1 MRANTHV
8 FPLTYLT
15 CFEAG
20 TGNPGGGEG
29 NFLNTL
35 NSLALPV
42 LQSSGVL
49 PQYDIVIGQ
58 RMGPIACGALGGT
71 CSLQPDDGLITTEGN
86 QLCGPGGCAVDG
98 PYLEEINPGLPDGF
112 GLCHSGA
119 LLTTTCLAV
128 DVNTP
133 MAAVQDTSH
142 PLWDKFC
149 TFLGVFT
156 HDPCDNNPG
165 RPRGGNRYIESC
177 GTREEVDIS
186 NPPSQGC
193 PTSGLPPVTPV
204 VTTCSQNC
212 TAQYTSGTAVTLT
225 AAVAASGYT
234 FTGWGGACAG
244 LGTGPNGTQC
254 TLTMQSVDANLGGYQ
269 VTANFGVV
277 APAYCFYTI
286 TSTIT
291 GISGLYLQVFG
302 GVACEPTY
310 PLYVELSNGCAE
322 EGVCTMT
329 ILTFATLAEAYE
341 YCANIYGPE
350 ICLEHVYE

>member
-1 MRANTHV
+1 
-8 FPLTYLT
+8 
-15 CFEAG
+15 
-20 TGNPGGGEG
+20 
-29 NFLNTL
+29 
-35 NSLALPV
+35 
-42 LQSSGVL
+42 
-49 PQYDIVIGQ
+49 
-58 RMGPIACGALGGT
+58 
-71 CSLQPDDGLITTEGN
+71 
-86 QLCGPGGCAVDG
+86 
-98 PYLEEINPGLPDGF
+98 
-112 GLCHSGA
+112 
-119 LLTTTCLAV
+119 
-128 DVNTP
+128 

-142 PLWDKFC
+142 PLWDKIC
-149 TFLGVFT
+149 TFLGCLPTIDVT
-156 HDPCDNNPG
+156 ITPAGLAAGTVTLNPAGPC
-165 RPRGGNRYIESC
+165 
-177 GTREEVDIS
+177 EEVDIS